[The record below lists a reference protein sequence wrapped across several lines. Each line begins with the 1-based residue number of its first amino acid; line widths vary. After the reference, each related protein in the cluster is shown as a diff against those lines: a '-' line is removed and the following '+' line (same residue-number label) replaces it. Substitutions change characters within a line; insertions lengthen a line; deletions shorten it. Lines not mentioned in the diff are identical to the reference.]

1 MVAPNPGAAFVVE
14 PARLLASRG
23 QVVIATSTARWMWLV
38 PRLLQAPSR
47 TTTPTTIAMPAFGG
61 VTMGSLPMP
70 PSPAHPG
77 IAPASGVH
85 HRFPRSCTQ
94 SLRHR
99 VIATWA
105 LVRRCRSPWREE
117 VFQALQAKALETR
130 HGGCSR
136 NPSRTPG
143 AAFESHTATYISDSD
158 SMIPPKAFQAP
169 NVTQL
174 QVPRASSP
182 NCFKPQTFQA
192 PKASNQK
199 P

>member
-23 QVVIATSTARWMWLV
+23 QVVIATGTARWMWLV

-99 VIATWA
+99 VVATWA
-105 LVRRCRSPWREE
+105 LVRWESGPIRRQWCCRGSWREE

-143 AAFESHTATYISDSD
+143 AAFESHTATSAILT
-158 SMIPPKAFQAP
+158 P
-169 NVTQL
+169 
-174 QVPRASSP
+174 
-182 NCFKPQTFQA
+182 
-192 PKASNQK
+192 
-199 P
+199 